1 MGKTSK
7 EYYHNKGEQD
17 HSNGK
22 YEKPNGI
29 LDLFTKS
36 GDKFVSD
43 CKAYD
48 KGYKNAK
55 EQSKK

>member
-1 MGKTSK
+1 MGKNSK
-7 EYYHNKGEQD
+7 EHYHDKAEQD
-17 HSNGK
+17 FSKGK
-22 YEKPNGI
+22 YEKPSGP

-43 CKAYD
+43 CEAYD